1 MVTVVVVLVSCELLV
16 SPSVPTQ
23 YPHTKVES
31 KGVAL
36 RFTTVP
42 AGTVRVG
49 GAAVEPSDVP
59 CSITEHQLR

>member
-1 MVTVVVVLVSCELLV
+1 LLV

-23 YPHTKVES
+23 YPHTKVASE
-31 KGVAL
+31 GVAL

-42 AGTVRVG
+42 AGSVRGG

>member
-1 MVTVVVVLVSCELLV
+1 MVTVVVMLGSCELLV

-23 YPHTKVES
+23 YPHTNVAS

-42 AGTVRVG
+42 AGTVRGG
-49 GAAVEPSDVP
+49 GAAVEPSDIP